1 MSGFLVNL
9 ARRGA
14 GLIEAPVEAPP
25 ISSVR
30 SEIGPQRVGLSEA
43 QGTAREEHPAANA
56 GSDVPLHP
64 SHAQKGVAVAA
75 DSSAQNTFSNQAST
89 VIQRSS
95 AARAFAD
102 AAPSPEAPPTSTQPL
117 SPVGRETRGVS
128 MKEVK
133 DLGSEPAPDVV
144 KAAKQPDVV
153 VRSHTAQAAITK
165 IQIERGETALEPAG
179 QTLEPLDLRPSLAS
193 DIAFSSPMITRAPRE
208 TRTSPAKASAGVSA
222 DPSVGSLRAGTDEL
236 REHAV
241 LSPRIHPAPDE
252 SHAPFQFPKVSRAL
266 PSEAPSQLPIHVRI
280 GRVEVLPPTSPT
292 ASPTT
297 SVNSAPRAGLGFKS
311 YHRVRNY
318 RY

>member
-133 DLGSEPAPDVV
+133 DLGS
-144 KAAKQPDVV
+144 
-153 VRSHTAQAAITK
+153 
-165 IQIERGETALEPAG
+165 ETALEPAG